1 MKENVIDAALK
12 ELGESTIID
21 CDVPTKVDLISA
33 TKENPLSWDHVIN
46 FSCSKGQPNE
56 SFEEQK
62 FAISV
67 CRGSAD

>member
-21 CDVPTKVDLISA
+21 CDVPTKDDLISA
-33 TKENPLSWDHVIN
+33 TKENPLSWDPVIN
-46 FSCSKGQPNE
+46 FSCSEGQPNE

-62 FAISV
+62 LAISM
-67 CRGSAD
+67 CRDSID